1 LKTSRTQKDEINPVD
16 EFLHANVRLLGDSLG
31 RTIARDLGESFL
43 EQIEEVFFITSFYFR
58 N

>member
-1 LKTSRTQKDEINPVD
+1 LKTSGTQKDEINPVD
-16 EFLHANVRLLGDSLG
+16 EFLHANVCLLGDSLG

-43 EQIEEVFFITSFYFR
+43 EQIEVFFITSFDFR